1 MVNIVFYITV
11 LVVGTLT
18 VIKSTKK
25 DFDPKRIAGK
35 QKIGESNEDYI
46 KRQRKKAMVLGVI
59 LMVMGLFY
67 FGQVFMKVVEKMN
80 TIAMVIMK

>member
-1 MVNIVFYITV
+1 MVDIVFYITV

-25 DFDPKRIAGK
+25 DFDPKKIVGK

-67 FGQVFMKVVEKMN
+67 FGQVFMKVAEKMN